1 MLQIGLIGAG
11 GMAGVYADRIADVDG
26 AAVTAVASPNT
37 AESFVDDHAPSAV
50 AYADAGALCA
60 SDDVDAVAI
69 LTPTHTHAELVE
81 VAARHDVDVLCEKPL
96 ARTVEGARAI
106 GDVVEEAGITF
117 MTAHVVRFFPEY
129 AEAKERVDAGD
140 VGEPSVVRTRRAFG
154 FPGDRGWFDDVEK
167 SGGALLDL
175 AVHDFDYL
183 RWVFGEVERV
193 FTRRV
198 DWEREGR
205 SEVALTTL
213 RFESGVVGHVEVD
226 TVEVPSVPF
235 TTSFEIAGS
244 EGLIEFDL
252 DDVQPIKQYGT
263 ESVHVPR
270 DPVGD
275 NLPLHRDGYRRQLE
289 HFVECVQSGQEPS
302 VGVKEGAASMRLSLA
317 AIESAE
323 RGTPVAPEEVDA

>member
-37 AESFVDDHAPSAV
+37 AESFVDDHAPSAA
-50 AYADAGALCA
+50 AYADAEALCA

-69 LTPTHTHAELVE
+69 LTPTHTHAELIE
-81 VAARHDVDVLCEKPL
+81 VAAGHDVDVLCEKPL
-96 ARTVEGARAI
+96 ARTMEGARAI
-106 GDVVEEAGITF
+106 ADVVEEAGITF

-140 VGEPSVVRTRRAFG
+140 VGDPGVVRARRAFG

-198 DWEREGR
+198 NWEREGR

-213 RFESGVVGHVEVD
+213 RFESGVVGHVEAY

-235 TTSFEIAGS
+235 TTSFEIAGF

-252 DDVQPIKQYGT
+252 DDVQPIKQYDT

-275 NLPLHRDGYRRQLE
+275 DLPLRRDGYRRQLE
-289 HFVECVQSGQEPS
+289 HFIECVQSGQEPS
-302 VGVKEGAASMRLSLA
+302 IGVEEGAASMRLSLA
-317 AIESAE
+317 AIESAKH
-323 RGTPVAPEEVDA
+323 GAPVTPEEVDA